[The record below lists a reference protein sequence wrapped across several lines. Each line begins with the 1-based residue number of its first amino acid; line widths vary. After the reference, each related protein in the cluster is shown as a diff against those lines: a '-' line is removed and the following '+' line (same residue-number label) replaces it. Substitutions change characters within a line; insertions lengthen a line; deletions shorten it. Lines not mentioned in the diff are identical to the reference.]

1 MQSLQKTRMTNKDG
15 KKVRKNIQLRFIDSC
30 RFMAS
35 SLDELARNLCDTR
48 RFQCDKC
55 KGDMELVNISN
66 KYIALLE
73 CKRCK
78 TRNSKDLDESVLKKN
93 FDHTSRYWDCYQKF
107 RLMIWKGVYPYEC
120 MDSSKKFEEKN
131 LPPKTKFYN
140 KLDMKCMSDNDY
152 EDAQQVWNNTEKKSL
167 GCYHDTYL
175 KIDVLLVENV
185 FETFRNTC
193 LEH

>member
-1 MQSLQKTRMTNKDG
+1 MTNKDG

-185 FETFRNTC
+185 FEAFRNTC

>member
-1 MQSLQKTRMTNKDG
+1 MTNKDG

-93 FDHTSRYWDCYQKF
+93 FDHTSRYSDCYQKC
-107 RLMIWKGVYPYEC
+107 RLMIWKGVHPYEY

-131 LPPKTKFYN
+131 LPSKTKI
-140 KLDMKCMSDNDY
+140 LQQAGHEMY
-152 EDAQQVWNNTEKKSL
+152 E
-167 GCYHDTYL
+167 
-175 KIDVLLVENV
+175 
-185 FETFRNTC
+185 
-193 LEH
+193 

>member
-1 MQSLQKTRMTNKDG
+1 
-15 KKVRKNIQLRFIDSC
+15 
-30 RFMAS
+30 
-35 SLDELARNLCDTR
+35 
-48 RFQCDKC
+48 
-55 KGDMELVNISN
+55 
-66 KYIALLE
+66 
-73 CKRCK
+73 
-78 TRNSKDLDESVLKKN
+78 
-93 FDHTSRYWDCYQKF
+93 
-107 RLMIWKGVYPYEC
+107 MIWKGVYPYEC

-175 KIDVLLVENV
+175 KIDVILVENV

>member
-1 MQSLQKTRMTNKDG
+1 MTNKDG
-15 KKVRKNIQLRFIDSC
+15 KKVRKNIQLRFIGSC

-78 TRNSKDLDESVLKKN
+78 TRNSKDLDESVLKKE
-93 FDHTSRYWDCYQKF
+93 
-107 RLMIWKGVYPYEC
+107 L
-120 MDSSKKFEEKN
+120 
-131 LPPKTKFYN
+131 
-140 KLDMKCMSDNDY
+140 
-152 EDAQQVWNNTEKKSL
+152 
-167 GCYHDTYL
+167 
-175 KIDVLLVENV
+175 
-185 FETFRNTC
+185 
-193 LEH
+193 